1 MDLLLDIA
9 SAVLLLTGGFFVFV
23 GGFGVMRMPEFFTR
37 MHAASLTDT
46 GGAALILLGLM
57 LQGGLTLVPFKLAAI
72 FLFLFLTSPTASYAL
87 ANAALLSGVSTACRN
102 ETGAPLPENEVDS
115 ADSKPA
121 SKSVAKTSASRTSGR
136 KTTAK
141 QAAEQAAPKT
151 AARKASKKA
160 AKKPAGKAAKKPAR
174 KAAKKAAGKPAGKK
188 S

>member
-46 GGAALILLGLM
+46 GGAALILVGLM

-87 ANAALLSGVSTACRN
+87 ANAALLSGVGTACRN
-102 ETGAPLPENEVDS
+102 ETGSPLPENQTDT
-115 ADSKPA
+115 ATSKPA
-121 SKSVAKTSASRTSGR
+121 
-136 KTTAK
+136 
-141 QAAEQAAPKT
+141 AAPKAKA
-151 AARKASKKA
+151 AARKTVGKKVSKKTATAKPAKTA
-160 AKKPAGKAAKKPAR
+160 AKKAV
-174 KAAKKAAGKPAGKK
+174 KKAAGKRARKTARKK

>member
-57 LQGGLTLVPFKLAAI
+57 LQGGLTLVPLKLAAI

-87 ANAALLSGVSTACRN
+87 ANAALLSGVKTACRN
-102 ETGAPLPENEVDS
+102 ETGSPLPENQPDNATSRPATVSRAKAS
-115 ADSKPA
+115 A
-121 SKSVAKTSASRTSGR
+121 G
-136 KTTAK
+136 
-141 QAAEQAAPKT
+141 KT
-151 AARKASKKA
+151 AAKKVSRKAA
-160 AKKPAGKAAKKPAR
+160 PAKPAKT
-174 KAAKKAAGKPAGKK
+174 AAKKAVKKAARKPAKKTAKKTARKK

>member
-46 GGAALILLGLM
+46 GGAALILIGLM
-57 LQGGLTLVPFKLAAI
+57 LQGGLTLVPLKLAAI

-87 ANAALLSGVSTACRN
+87 ANAALLSGIKTACRN
-102 ETGAPLPENEVDS
+102 ETGTSLPENDRAIASVTQT
-115 ADSKPA
+115 AVPA
-121 SKSVAKTSASRTSGR
+121 AKV
-136 KTTAK
+136 TAG
-141 QAAEQAAPKT
+141 KT
-151 AARKASKKA
+151 AAKKVSKQTSPRK
-160 AKKPAGKAAKKPAR
+160 PAKKPAR
-174 KAAKKAAGKPAGKK
+174 KAAKKPARKPAKKTARKK

>member
-1 MDLLLDIA
+1 MNLLVDIA

-57 LQGGLTLVPFKLAAI
+57 LQGGFTLVPLKLAAI

-87 ANAALLSGVSTACRN
+87 ANAALLSGVRTACRN
-102 ETGAPLPENEVDS
+102 ETGSPLPENQPDT
-115 ADSKPA
+115 ATSKPA
-121 SKSVAKTSASRTSGR
+121 AVSSAKASAG
-136 KTTAK
+136 
-141 QAAEQAAPKT
+141 KT
-151 AARKASKKA
+151 AAAKVSRKAAPAKPAKTVAKKPVKKA
-160 AKKPAGKAAKKPAR
+160 ARKPAKKSAR
-174 KAAKKAAGKPAGKK
+174 KK

>member
-23 GGFGVMRMPEFFTR
+23 GGYGVMRMPEFFTR

-57 LQGGLTLVPFKLAAI
+57 LQGGFTLVPLKLAAI

-87 ANAALLSGVSTACRN
+87 ANAALLSGVKTGCRN
-102 ETGAPLPENEVDS
+102 ETGTPLPENLPV
-115 ADSKPA
+115 AA
-121 SKSVAKTSASRTSGR
+121 GSKSAPPPVAKVSAG
-136 KTTAK
+136 KTAAKKTAK
-141 QAAEQAAPKT
+141 QAAT
-151 AARKASKKA
+151 R
-160 AKKPAGKAAKKPAR
+160 KPAK
-174 KAAKKAAGKPAGKK
+174 KAAKKAAQKAGRKTARKK

>member
-23 GGFGVMRMPEFFTR
+23 GGYGVMRMPEFFTR

-57 LQGGLTLVPFKLAAI
+57 LQGGITLVPLKLAAI

-87 ANAALLSGVSTACRN
+87 ANAALLSGVKTACRN
-102 ETGAPLPENEVDS
+102 ETGTPLPENQLI
-115 ADSKPA
+115 AAGSKQTTPP
-121 SKSVAKTSASRTSGR
+121 VAKASAG
-136 KTTAK
+136 
-141 QAAEQAAPKT
+141 KT
-151 AARKASKKA
+151 AAKKTAIRKP
-160 AKKPAGKAAKKPAR
+160 AKKPAKKATKKTAR
-174 KAAKKAAGKPAGKK
+174 KTGRKK